1 MTGIMFY
8 KGDLDTLT
16 DLVSIPGKGWFPYYW
31 RPNKTSQEIDDK
43 VLLDEHWSIACI
55 IDGKEGKAM
64 SRRDFLFL
72 ARP

>member
-8 KGDLDTLT
+8 KGDPDTLAN
-16 DLVSIPGKGWFPYYW
+16 LVSIPGNGWFPYYW
-31 RPNKTSQEIDDK
+31 RPNKTPQEIDDK

-55 IDGKEGKAM
+55 IDGKQGKAM
-64 SRRDFLFL
+64 SRANFLML